1 MVGLAG
7 DVLMVGGRLL
17 VQIRL
22 GAWGV
27 GLCPSLD
34 GCWVILATPNIS
46 PQAPVKVRC

>member
-27 GLCPSLD
+27 GLWPSLG

-46 PQAPVKVRC
+46 PEAPVKVRC